1 MRGPEMMLET
11 ERLMLRNW
19 QESDLEHY
27 LTLASDV
34 GYHCFTRP
42 GRFMVQNAKEA
53 RARVRERMLLF
64 DRRKLGKFPI
74 FLKKTELKKSGL
86 KETEEFIGT
95 CGIEPFNL
103 EGQPEVELGY
113 RLCLKSWGK
122 GYAKEAATAVLKYGF
137 DDLRLPKIMA
147 FVLPQNRASV
157 RILEQLGFQYLR
169 NFVHAELV
177 HRLYDFPQG
186 LRGLPSQSQAVGKVR
201 MPG

>member
-1 MRGPEMMLET
+1 MMLET
-11 ERLMLRNW
+11 ERLILRNW
-19 QESDLEHY
+19 QESDVEHY
-27 LTLASDV
+27 FALASDV

-53 RARVRERMLLF
+53 KAKVRERMLLF

-74 FLKKTELKKSGL
+74 FLQKSRL
-86 KETEEFIGT
+86 RETGEFIGT

-103 EGQPEVELGY
+103 EEQPELELGY
-113 RLCLKSWGK
+113 RLRLNFWGK
-122 GYAKEAATAVLKYGF
+122 GYAKEAATAMLKYGF

-169 NFVHAELV
+169 DFVHAELV
-177 HRLYDFPQG
+177 HRLYEFPQRVEG
-186 LRGLPSQSQAVGKVR
+186 LRHSQA
-201 MPG
+201 

>member
-1 MRGPEMMLET
+1 MGLVPNATGCEVLKMMLET
-11 ERLMLRNW
+11 ERLILRNW
-19 QESDLEHY
+19 QESDVEHY
-27 LTLASDV
+27 LALASDV

-53 RARVRERMLLF
+53 KARVRERMLLF

-74 FLKKTELKKSGL
+74 FLKKSRPTETG
-86 KETEEFIGT
+86 EFIGT

-103 EGQPEVELGY
+103 EEQPELELGY
-113 RLCLKSWGK
+113 RLRLNFWGK
-122 GYAKEAATAVLKYGF
+122 GYAKEAATAMLKYGF

-169 NFVHAELV
+169 DFVHAELV
-177 HRLYDFPQG
+177 HRLYEFPQRG
-186 LRGLPSQSQAVGKVR
+186 EELRHSQA
-201 MPG
+201 